1 MKSTRAQGRKSTS
14 TGKSKTAGFTLI
26 EVIVTVTIIAIMM
39 IPAAMIVMECV
50 RSAAYADSITQ
61 ASNLAR
67 REIGIVNNLAYTDAT
82 LASGYNNLTSSYAGY
97 NYDLRRQVSSVT
109 DASGSTAN
117 LKKVAITVYP
127 HGSSTKLTEADTYVI
142 NGVTSGAGSGGG
154 TRSGT
159 EAAALSIT
167 GGGFQDPK
175 LINVGIRN
183 TRTTGN
189 ITIIGMYMWQTSG
202 SKKLTVAVLS
212 GNQTVY
218 SGNLTLPNSKPASPN
233 VIFQAANIVNYSAV
247 ADTTANFTFN
257 NAIGNNRWVY
267 IIFVMSDGSQTGT
280 YSWKR

>member
-1 MKSTRAQGRKSTS
+1 MNRVQGPGSRVR
-14 TGKSKTAGFTLI
+14 GFTLI
-26 EVIVTVTIIAIMM
+26 EVIVTVTVVAIAM
-39 IPAAMIVMECV
+39 IPAAMIVMECI
-50 RSAAYADSITQ
+50 RSAAYADSLTT
-61 ASNLAR
+61 AANLAR
-67 REIGIVNNLAYTDAT
+67 REIGIVSNLAYNDAT
-82 LASGYNNLTSSYAGY
+82 LASGYNNLASSYAGY

-109 DASGSTAN
+109 DASGSMAN

-127 HGSSTKLTEADTYVI
+127 HGSSAKLIEADTYVI

-154 TRSGT
+154 TKSGT
-159 EAAALSIT
+159 EASALSIT

-189 ITIIGMYMWQTSG
+189 ITITGMYMWQTSG
-202 SKKLTVAVLS
+202 NKRLNIAVLS

-218 SGNLTLPNSKPASPN
+218 TGSLVLPNSKPASPN
-233 VIFQAANIVNYSAV
+233 VILQAANIVNYSAV
-247 ADTTANFTFN
+247 PDTTANFTFN
-257 NAIGNNRWVY
+257 NAIGNNKWVY